1 MAAIPPLL
9 FLEWMAL
16 PARNQGEGGYI
27 WVLRPNRYLLHR
39 FKNKSFETPKEHE
52 NLIRFPG
59 KDFFGLDFKADSLNF
74 SVIPAEGFFSYI
86 KNSLNLCQ
94 GIFAGPDS

>member
-1 MAAIPPLL
+1 
-9 FLEWMAL
+9 MAL
-16 PARNQGEGGYI
+16 PARNHGEGEDI

-39 FKNKSFETPKEHE
+39 FKNKAFEIPKEHE

-74 SVIPAEGFFSYI
+74 SVIPAEGFFFYI

-94 GIFAGPDS
+94 GIFVGRDS

>member
-9 FLEWMAL
+9 FLEWMTL
-16 PARNQGEGGYI
+16 PARNQGEGEDI

-39 FKNKSFETPKEHE
+39 LKKKSFETPKEHE

-74 SVIPAEGFFSYI
+74 SVIPAEGFYFI
-86 KNSLNLCQ
+86 LRT
-94 GIFAGPDS
+94 P

>member
-1 MAAIPPLL
+1 MI
-9 FLEWMAL
+9 
-16 PARNQGEGGYI
+16 
-27 WVLRPNRYLLHR
+27 RYLLHR

-74 SVIPAEGFFSYI
+74 SVIPAEGFFLYI
-86 KNSLNLCQ
+86 KDSLNLCQ
-94 GIFAGPDS
+94 GIFAGADS